1 MYFVWLYNYQNLRIE
16 QFKDNLDELDS
27 IIKIKEFENE
37 ELKEKILPNKFN
49 IIVFNS
55 VNEIFKW
62 WRRI

>member
-49 IIVFNS
+49 IILFDTVT
-55 VNEIFKW
+55 EIFK
-62 WRRI
+62 

>member
-37 ELKEKILPNKFN
+37 KLKEKILPNKFN
-49 IIVFNS
+49 IILFDTVT
-55 VNEIFKW
+55 EIFK
-62 WRRI
+62 